1 MGVELG
7 PVRQSENFLSRGT
20 SVDWRNNPRVHV
32 KGIDENR
39 NAACVEITDYT
50 SWMHTAGRLPGARIL
65 ISGITGGFELSVPL
79 ASGTEPLRN
88 TT

>member
-1 MGVELG
+1 MAVELE
-7 PVRQSENFLSRGT
+7 PARQSENFLSRGT

-50 SWMHTAGRLPGARIL
+50 SWMHTAGQLPGARIL

-79 ASGTEPLRN
+79 APEKDHLRN
-88 TT
+88 TA